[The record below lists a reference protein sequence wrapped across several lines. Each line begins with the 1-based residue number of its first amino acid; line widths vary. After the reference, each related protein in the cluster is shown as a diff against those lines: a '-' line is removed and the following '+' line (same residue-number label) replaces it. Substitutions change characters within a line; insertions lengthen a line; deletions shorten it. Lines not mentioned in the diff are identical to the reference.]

1 MKRFLCVVGT
11 RPEAIKMAPVIL
23 ELSAHAQVTTLCSGQ
38 HTKLAEALLKWFGIT
53 PDDTIKVA
61 KSRTLTTLTAALLPA
76 MERMIARHQPDVV
89 VAQGDTTTVLAA
101 ALTAFYA
108 DIPFAHVEAGLRT
121 RNLRAPFPEEFNR
134 VAADR
139 LARWH
144 FCPTRAAAANL
155 RAEGIDPAQIIVTG
169 NTGID
174 ALRLA
179 LERLPA
185 AQSPTLTLPGLPGRE
200 ERGRGLR
207 RILLT
212 AHRRENQGPRMEAIC
227 RAIVALVQE
236 FDDIAFA
243 IPVHPNPEVRATFER
258 LRVTH
263 ERVRLMPPLT
273 YPRLV
278 AEMARAHLIVTDSGG
293 IQEEAPFLKK
303 PVLVMRD
310 VTERPEAVELG
321 VARLVGAETASIV
334 GAVRGL
340 LTDADAYAKM
350 AAGGSP
356 YGDGYAA
363 ARISA
368 AFGLGQRAA
377 NAAAGA
383 AG

>member
-38 HTKLAEALLKWFGIT
+38 HTTLATEPLKWFGIT
-53 PDDTIKVA
+53 PDDTIKLA

-76 MERMIARHQPDVV
+76 MERMIAKHQPDVV
-89 VAQGDTTTVLAA
+89 VAQGDTTTVLVA
-101 ALTAFYA
+101 ALAAFYA
-108 DIPFAHVEAGLRT
+108 EVPFAHVEAGLRT
-121 RNLRAPFPEEFNR
+121 HNLRAPFPEEFNR

-144 FCPTRAAAANL
+144 FCPTRSAAANL
-155 RAEGIDPAQIIVTG
+155 RAEGIDPAHISTTG

-174 ALRLA
+174 ALRLT
-179 LERLPA
+179 LERLP
-185 AQSPTLTLPGLPGRE
+185 PTPAG
-200 ERGRGLR
+200 GRGLR

-212 AHRRENQGPRMEAIC
+212 AHRRENQGRRMEAIC
-227 RAIVALVQE
+227 RAIVALVEE
-236 FDDIAFA
+236 FDDIEFA

-258 LRVTH
+258 LRVAH
-263 ERVRLMPPLT
+263 ERVRVMPPLS

-293 IQEEAPFLKK
+293 IQEEAPFLNK

-321 VARLVGAETASIV
+321 VARLIGAKTASIV
-334 GAVRGL
+334 GAAREL

-368 AFGLGQRAA
+368 AFGFGKCAA
-377 NAAAGA
+377 SAAAGKA
-383 AG
+383 R

>member
-1 MKRFLCVVGT
+1 MFWGHGGGMKRFLCVVGT

-38 HTKLAEALLKWFGIT
+38 HTKLAEEPLKWFGIT
-53 PDDTIKVA
+53 PDDTIRVA

-76 MERMIARHQPDVV
+76 MERMIAKHQPDVV

-101 ALTAFYA
+101 ALTAFYS
-108 DIPFAHVEAGLRT
+108 DVPFAHVEAGLRT
-121 RNLRAPFPEEFNR
+121 HNLRAPFPEEFNR

-144 FCPTRAAAANL
+144 FCPTRGAATNL
-155 RAEGIDPAQIIVTG
+155 RAEGIDPARIIVTG

-179 LERLPA
+179 LERLPPA
-185 AQSPTLTLPGLPGRE
+185 PANKCGV
-200 ERGRGLR
+200 R

-212 AHRRENQGPRMEAIC
+212 AHRRENHGPRMEAIC
-227 RAIVALVQE
+227 RAIVALVRE
-236 FDDIAFA
+236 FDDIEFA
-243 IPVHPNPEVRATFER
+243 IPMHPNPQVRATFER
-258 LRVTH
+258 LRVVH
-263 ERVRLMPPLT
+263 ERVRLMPPLS

-321 VARLVGAETASIV
+321 VARLVGTETASIV
-334 GAVRGL
+334 GAVREL
-340 LTDADAYAKM
+340 LADADAYAKM

-368 AFGLGQRAA
+368 AFGLGQRTASP
-377 NAAAGA
+377 AAGA
-383 AG
+383 AR

>member
-1 MKRFLCVVGT
+1 VFGQYT
-11 RPEAIKMAPVIL
+11 R
-23 ELSAHAQVTTLCSGQ
+23 
-38 HTKLAEALLKWFGIT
+38 LAEEPLKWFGIT
-53 PDDTIKVA
+53 SDDTIKVV

-76 MERMIARHQPDVV
+76 MERMIAKHQPDVV
-89 VAQGDTTTVLAA
+89 VAQGDTTTVLVA
-101 ALTAFYA
+101 ALTAFYT

-134 VAADR
+134 IAADR

-144 FCPTRAAAANL
+144 FCPTRGAAANV
-155 RAEGIDPAQIIVTG
+155 RAEGIDPAHIVVTG

-179 LERLPA
+179 LERLP
-185 AQSPTLTLPGLPGRE
+185 SPPPNR
-200 ERGRGLR
+200 RALR

-212 AHRRENQGPRMEAIC
+212 AHRRENQGRRMESIC
-227 RAIVALVQE
+227 RAVVALVEE
-236 FDDIAFA
+236 FDDIDFA
-243 IPVHPNPEVRATFER
+243 IPVHHNPEVRATVQR
-258 LRVTH
+258 LRVAH
-263 ERVRLMPPLT
+263 ERVRLMRPLS
-273 YPRLV
+273 YPRFV

-321 VARLVGAETASIV
+321 VARLVGTETASIV
-334 GAVRGL
+334 GAVREL
-340 LTDADAYAKM
+340 LTDEGAYAKM
-350 AAGGSP
+350 AAGGLP

-368 AFGLGQRAA
+368 VFGFGQRAVST
-377 NAAAGA
+377 AAGA
-383 AG
+383 AR